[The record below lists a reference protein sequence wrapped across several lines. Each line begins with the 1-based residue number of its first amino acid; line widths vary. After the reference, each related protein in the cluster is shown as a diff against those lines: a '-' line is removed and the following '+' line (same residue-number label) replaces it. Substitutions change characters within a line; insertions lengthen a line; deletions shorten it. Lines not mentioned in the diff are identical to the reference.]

1 MRSGITRRWLRGNL
15 LITVLVVLLAEAMFL
30 YTYTR
35 SYYGSVQQI
44 MYRRFSSV
52 TGQLKMY
59 TGDTAQSAAAS
70 RSLALRRMVEQF
82 ADKDKYEFML
92 LDSYGGVIASSSG
105 TDAEGIVS
113 SKDFEQALNG
123 PDGLGVAV
131 YRTQSGE
138 VVMAACSLV
147 PYDAEDVA
155 ALRLVTSL
163 ALVERQV
170 KNAIIISVFLA
181 VAILLFTIMSGL
193 YFVRGIV
200 VPLGQVERTA
210 AGIARG
216 ELDVRLPLTGDPH
229 DEVDRLRGTI
239 NQMAEGLEETEKM
252 KNEFISSVSHE
263 LRTPLTSII
272 GSTSAILETPDLS
285 LEQQHQLLEDVRDDA
300 QWLVR
305 VVENLLSIT
314 RMGEDTRITKQSEAA
329 EEVLGEVARKFR
341 KHYPDV
347 KISVAVP
354 DELLIVPMDAILIE
368 QVMTN
373 LLENAVR
380 HGKNT
385 THIALSVHQDGENAV
400 FAVQD
405 NGGGIP
411 PKLLP
416 VLFSGTLRHSDTPT
430 GDGKRNM
437 GLGLSVCNAIVRAHG
452 GTMHAQNKDGG
463 AEFIFCLPMI
473 EKEPELQ

>member
-1 MRSGITRRWLRGNL
+1 MTGYPLTFFVMLCVSLITCTMTTKIKQQEQFRMESEREKMRANL
-15 LITVLVVLLAEAMFL
+15 L
-30 YTYTR
+30 R
-35 SYYGSVQQI
+35 
-44 MYRRFSSV
+44 
-52 TGQLKMY
+52 
-59 TGDTAQSAAAS
+59 
-70 RSLALRRMVEQF
+70 
-82 ADKDKYEFML
+82 
-92 LDSYGGVIASSSG
+92 
-105 TDAEGIVS
+105 
-113 SKDFEQALNG
+113 
-123 PDGLGVAV
+123 
-131 YRTQSGE
+131 
-138 VVMAACSLV
+138 
-147 PYDAEDVA
+147 
-155 ALRLVTSL
+155 
-163 ALVERQV
+163 
-170 KNAIIISVFLA
+170 
-181 VAILLFTIMSGL
+181 
-193 YFVRGIV
+193 
-200 VPLGQVERTA
+200 
-210 AGIARG
+210 
-216 ELDVRLPLTGDPH
+216 
-229 DEVDRLRGTI
+229 
-239 NQMAEGLEETEKM
+239 
-252 KNEFISSVSHE
+252 SVSHDI
-263 LRTPLTSII
+263 RTPLTSII

-329 EEVLGEVARKFR
+329 EEVLGKVARKFR

-437 GLGLSVCNAIVRAHG
+437 GWDFLYATPLSAH
-452 GTMHAQNKDGG
+452 TAARCTHKIRTAVQNLSS
-463 AEFIFCLPMI
+463 ACR
-473 EKEPELQ
+473 

>member
-1 MRSGITRRWLRGNL
+1 M
-15 LITVLVVLLAEAMFL
+15 
-30 YTYTR
+30 
-35 SYYGSVQQI
+35 
-44 MYRRFSSV
+44 
-52 TGQLKMY
+52 
-59 TGDTAQSAAAS
+59 
-70 RSLALRRMVEQF
+70 
-82 ADKDKYEFML
+82 
-92 LDSYGGVIASSSG
+92 
-105 TDAEGIVS
+105 
-113 SKDFEQALNG
+113 
-123 PDGLGVAV
+123 
-131 YRTQSGE
+131 
-138 VVMAACSLV
+138 
-147 PYDAEDVA
+147 
-155 ALRLVTSL
+155 
-163 ALVERQV
+163 
-170 KNAIIISVFLA
+170 
-181 VAILLFTIMSGL
+181 
-193 YFVRGIV
+193 
-200 VPLGQVERTA
+200 
-210 AGIARG
+210 
-216 ELDVRLPLTGDPH
+216 
-229 DEVDRLRGTI
+229 
-239 NQMAEGLEETEKM
+239 
-252 KNEFISSVSHE
+252 
-263 LRTPLTSII
+263 
-272 GSTSAILETPDLS
+272 
-285 LEQQHQLLEDVRDDA
+285 RDDA

-314 RMGEDTRITKQSEAA
+314 RMGEDTRITKQPEAA

-385 THIALSVHQDGENAV
+385 THIALSVHQEGENAV

-452 GTMHAQNKDGG
+452 GTMHAQNRDGG

-473 EKEPELQ
+473 ERSRNCNEHSRKNTHRGGSAKSIAHFISTILNSNDYETLLARSGSEAQTMISSHCPDLVILDLRSAGHGRH

>member
-1 MRSGITRRWLRGNL
+1 MKSDFSRRLYGQELVNILYSTLVACLVEIFLIANVDMIVNYLEKTQGSLSPALKIFRMGTATTILYVIAGIGIFSLTFLLLQRKSIRYIGKIAAAIQNISEGDLNIQVEVEGDDEFAMMAASLNRMEADIRELMDKERESERTKNE
-15 LITVLVVLLAEAMFL
+15 LIT
-30 YTYTR
+30 
-35 SYYGSVQQI
+35 
-44 MYRRFSSV
+44 
-52 TGQLKMY
+52 
-59 TGDTAQSAAAS
+59 
-70 RSLALRRMVEQF
+70 
-82 ADKDKYEFML
+82 
-92 LDSYGGVIASSSG
+92 
-105 TDAEGIVS
+105 
-113 SKDFEQALNG
+113 N
-123 PDGLGVAV
+123 VA
-131 YRTQSGE
+131 
-138 VVMAACSLV
+138 
-147 PYDAEDVA
+147 
-155 ALRLVTSL
+155 
-163 ALVERQV
+163 
-170 KNAIIISVFLA
+170 
-181 VAILLFTIMSGL
+181 
-193 YFVRGIV
+193 
-200 VPLGQVERTA
+200 
-210 AGIARG
+210 
-216 ELDVRLPLTGDPH
+216 H
-229 DEVDRLRGTI
+229 D
-239 NQMAEGLEETEKM
+239 
-252 KNEFISSVSHE
+252 

-314 RMGEDTRITKQSEAA
+314 RMGEDTRITKQPEAA

-385 THIALSVHQDGENAV
+385 THIALSVHQEGENAV

-463 AEFIFCLPMI
+463 AEFIFLLPMI

>member
-1 MRSGITRRWLRGNL
+1 MLKDYSLRQYA
-15 LITVLVVLLAEAMFL
+15 LAYAKVGM
-30 YTYTR
+30 
-35 SYYGSVQQI
+35 
-44 MYRRFSSV
+44 
-52 TGQLKMY
+52 
-59 TGDTAQSAAAS
+59 
-70 RSLALRRMVEQF
+70 
-82 ADKDKYEFML
+82 
-92 LDSYGGVIASSSG
+92 
-105 TDAEGIVS
+105 
-113 SKDFEQALNG
+113 
-123 PDGLGVAV
+123 AV
-131 YRTQSGE
+131 FP
-138 VVMAACSLV
+138 LV
-147 PYDAEDVA
+147 PKSKNPATQHGFQDATTD
-155 ALRLVTSL
+155 
-163 ALVERQV
+163 
-170 KNAIIISVFLA
+170 F
-181 VAILLFTIMSGL
+181 
-193 YFVRGIV
+193 
-200 VPLGQVERTA
+200 
-210 AGIARG
+210 
-216 ELDVRLPLTGDPH
+216 
-229 DEVDRLRGTI
+229 
-239 NQMAEGLEETEKM
+239 NQMANALEDNINQLEDEIQAR
-252 KNEFISSVSHE
+252 EDFVAAFAHE
-263 LRTPLTSII
+263 LKTPLTSII

-314 RMGEDTRITKQSEAA
+314 RMGEDTRITKQPEAA

-385 THIALSVHQDGENAV
+385 THIALSVHQEGENAV

>member
-1 MRSGITRRWLRGNL
+1 MHG
-15 LITVLVVLLAEAMFL
+15 
-30 YTYTR
+30 
-35 SYYGSVQQI
+35 
-44 MYRRFSSV
+44 
-52 TGQLKMY
+52 
-59 TGDTAQSAAAS
+59 
-70 RSLALRRMVEQF
+70 
-82 ADKDKYEFML
+82 
-92 LDSYGGVIASSSG
+92 
-105 TDAEGIVS
+105 
-113 SKDFEQALNG
+113 
-123 PDGLGVAV
+123 
-131 YRTQSGE
+131 
-138 VVMAACSLV
+138 
-147 PYDAEDVA
+147 
-155 ALRLVTSL
+155 
-163 ALVERQV
+163 
-170 KNAIIISVFLA
+170 
-181 VAILLFTIMSGL
+181 
-193 YFVRGIV
+193 
-200 VPLGQVERTA
+200 
-210 AGIARG
+210 
-216 ELDVRLPLTGDPH
+216 
-229 DEVDRLRGTI
+229 
-239 NQMAEGLEETEKM
+239 
-252 KNEFISSVSHE
+252 
-263 LRTPLTSII
+263 
-272 GSTSAILETPDLS
+272 
-285 LEQQHQLLEDVRDDA
+285 
-300 QWLVR
+300 
-305 VVENLLSIT
+305 
-314 RMGEDTRITKQSEAA
+314 
-329 EEVLGEVARKFR
+329 
-341 KHYPDV
+341 V

>member
-1 MRSGITRRWLRGNL
+1 MTTKIKQQEQFRMESEREKMRANL
-15 LITVLVVLLAEAMFL
+15 L
-30 YTYTR
+30 R
-35 SYYGSVQQI
+35 
-44 MYRRFSSV
+44 
-52 TGQLKMY
+52 
-59 TGDTAQSAAAS
+59 
-70 RSLALRRMVEQF
+70 
-82 ADKDKYEFML
+82 
-92 LDSYGGVIASSSG
+92 
-105 TDAEGIVS
+105 
-113 SKDFEQALNG
+113 
-123 PDGLGVAV
+123 
-131 YRTQSGE
+131 
-138 VVMAACSLV
+138 
-147 PYDAEDVA
+147 
-155 ALRLVTSL
+155 
-163 ALVERQV
+163 
-170 KNAIIISVFLA
+170 
-181 VAILLFTIMSGL
+181 
-193 YFVRGIV
+193 
-200 VPLGQVERTA
+200 
-210 AGIARG
+210 
-216 ELDVRLPLTGDPH
+216 
-229 DEVDRLRGTI
+229 
-239 NQMAEGLEETEKM
+239 
-252 KNEFISSVSHE
+252 SVSHDI
-263 LRTPLTSII
+263 RTPLTSII

-314 RMGEDTRITKQSEAA
+314 RMGEDTRITKQPEAA

-341 KHYPDV
+341 KHYPGV

-385 THIALSVHQDGENAV
+385 THIALSVHQD
-400 FAVQD
+400 
-405 NGGGIP
+405 GGGIP